1 MELVPVIDLDIQLS
15 SVSCL
20 PNLFVVESS
29 TCKSQQKKLDV
40 PQVEMV

>member
-29 TCKSQQKKLDV
+29 ICKSQQKKLDV